1 MDFLSRAVE
10 HGLISLVGWLTG
22 AIVGGG
28 LGYGCA
34 RLIRFAYSSFP
45 ALRTLSILLPWR
57 TVLMVLLLL
66 VSPVF
71 VPVLAIL
78 FGIGATTG
86 MISVGLTILLLTLLV
101 TATLLLEGWFPSPPV
116 VRLVSVARTLAAGSV
131 VLTTSVGL
139 LGGGGV
145 GFKIS
150 QSLNL
155 LRYDMLLRWGL
166 TVVVV
171 ILIFDL
177 ALGILQ
183 LLIYGVLVRQ
193 NHLQNTADR

>member
-1 MDFLSRAVE
+1 MDLLSSALE
-10 HGLISLVGWLTG
+10 HGLISLVGWLAG

-28 LGYGCA
+28 LGYAWA
-34 RLIRFAYSSFP
+34 RLIRFALSSSP
-45 ALRTLSILLPWR
+45 AWRAPCILLPWR
-57 TVLMVLLLL
+57 TGLMVLLLL

-71 VPVLAIL
+71 VPVLAFL
-78 FGIGATTG
+78 FGIGVTTG
-86 MISVGLTILLLTLLV
+86 MISVGLTILVLALLV
-101 TATLLLEGWFPSPPV
+101 TATLLLEDWFPSSPV

-139 LGGGGV
+139 LGGGGI

-155 LRYDMLLRWGL
+155 LQYDMLLRWGL
-166 TVVVV
+166 TLAVV

-177 ALGILQ
+177 SLGMLH
-183 LLIYGVLVRQ
+183 LLIYKVGG
-193 NHLQNTADR
+193 